1 MSDVIENTVESI
13 EGETETPQKRQRLFS
28 NLSALLD
35 YCKVFNIDN
44 AAFGK
49 TLHSGNHIFI
59 LEYYSN
65 ED

>member
-1 MSDVIENTVESI
+1 MTDIIENNGDGI
-13 EGETETPQKRQRLFS
+13 EGVVEAPQKRQRLFS

-49 TLHSGNHIFI
+49 TLLAETI
-59 LEYYSN
+59 YSF
-65 ED
+65 